1 MNTQERNQKIIAGLL
16 EHPDEYKKVIIYV
29 GTKKHVVSL
38 YEQLLNSP
46 LKAKYES
53 IAWITG
59 DSNSRNQDRPQF
71 IEQEKHVQAI
81 DFGER
86 DGYLARVMTIPSV
99 NTVVMAAPS
108 TSKLYYMQAMG
119 RAIRHDPNDP
129 LKRAFCIEV
138 VDDLPNIRYRID
150 NRWLFSDV
158 SDALEP
164 KVEDVIYADKVA
176 FDARLAELRERF
188 AIPPSVPLFS
198 DWNPDERYTLLLFKR
213 YLGNGQYGH
222 LPVPLTSANRLQIG
236 NAFNY
241 LSERMA
247 KLVELR
253 YQRRRQENMAACL
266 QRLSL
271 ERRDTFSVA
280 YQAMRNQQAI
290 LAGSAD
296 AEFVKAGYPWIT
308 FVSFRFWQDEN
319 SIPDDLRAFIE
330 PCANRG
336 ELLVSLRGRS
346 YSAGSSV
353 VRFPLPLRG
362 VIGRIMPSDEVATI
376 RAVLDDLRE
385 ASKIESYE
393 QSEVALQVMS
403 KTVMPLETRLHS
415 ALLHIV
421 KENYEWEKA
430 IS

>member
-1 MNTQERNQKIIAGLL
+1 
-16 EHPDEYKKVIIYV
+16 
-29 GTKKHVVSL
+29 
-38 YEQLLNSP
+38 
-46 LKAKYES
+46 
-53 IAWITG
+53 
-59 DSNSRNQDRPQF
+59 
-71 IEQEKHVQAI
+71 
-81 DFGER
+81 
-86 DGYLARVMTIPSV
+86 
-99 NTVVMAAPS
+99 
-108 TSKLYYMQAMG
+108 MQAMG

-164 KVEDVIYADKVA
+164 RVEDVLYADKVS

-213 YLGNGQYGH
+213 YLGNGEYGH

-247 KLVELR
+247 KLVELDVPASQAR
-253 YQRRRQENMAACL
+253 KYGSVSSTPIFGEE
-266 QRLSL
+266 S
-271 ERRDTFSVA
+271 TFSVE

-290 LAGSAD
+290 LTTSAD
-296 AEFVKAGYPWIT
+296 AEFVKVGYPWIT
-308 FVSFRFWQDEN
+308 FVSLRFWQDEN

-330 PCANRG
+330 PCANRA

-385 ASKIESYE
+385 ASKIEGYE
-393 QSEVALQVMS
+393 QSEAALQVMS

-421 KENYEWEKA
+421 KENYEWERA